1 MLIEQDSITSQQFG
15 FGDVWRIANSVLNK
29 CKSAI
34 PPLFNGPLYTSSIQ
48 RSSIYLLYSTAKV
61 FCLLHLMK
69 QNCLLKTFL
78 GTLNLD
84 DSGISSP
91 VFPCR
96 TNLKLHISV
105 TPTLVEMVITN
116 LDLSKASGPD
126 WIPVVVI
133 KNFEP
138 ERTS

>member
-1 MLIEQDSITSQQFG
+1 MQI
-15 FGDVWRIANSVLNK
+15 
-29 CKSAI
+29 C
-34 PPLFNGPLYTSSIQ
+34 YTSSIQ
-48 RSSIYLLYSTAKV
+48 RPSIYLLYSTALYIPPL
-61 FCLLHLMK
+61 FNGQGLLFAASDEAKLFTK
-69 QNCLLKTFL
+69 NFSRNS
-78 GTLNLD
+78 NLD

-138 ERTS
+138 ERTSWTL

>member
-1 MLIEQDSITSQQFG
+1 MALY
-15 FGDVWRIANSVLNK
+15 
-29 CKSAI
+29 I
-34 PPLFNGPLYTSSIQ
+34 PPLFNGQGVLSAASDEEKLFTKNFSRNS
-48 RSSIYLLYSTAKV
+48 
-61 FCLLHLMK
+61 
-69 QNCLLKTFL
+69 
-78 GTLNLD
+78 NLD

-91 VFPCR
+91 VFRCG

-105 TPTLVEMVITN
+105 TPTMVEMVITN